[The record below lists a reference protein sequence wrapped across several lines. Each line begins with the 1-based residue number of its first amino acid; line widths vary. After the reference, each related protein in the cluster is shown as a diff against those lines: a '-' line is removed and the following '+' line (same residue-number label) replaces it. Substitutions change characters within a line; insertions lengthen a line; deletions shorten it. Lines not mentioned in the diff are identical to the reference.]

1 MCDISTART
10 ILVKKYI
17 NTRLVS
23 LATAANCE
31 IHVGSNEVPRK
42 VTRMLAISYISLI
55 SFIKKSDR
63 RN

>member
-42 VTRMLAISYISLI
+42 VTRMLAITVT
-55 SFIKKSDR
+55 
-63 RN
+63 